1 MLLPDVSLL
10 VSAHREECEEHDK
23 VKYWLEQQL
32 GSPAA
37 YAVNDAILADFV
49 RIVTSPRI
57 FRTPS
62 TLEEAFA
69 FAEAV
74 RGRRNAISVT
84 PGRRHWRIF
93 TSMASEADARG
104 NRAPIAWVAALAV
117 ESKLT
122 LVTLDRSVERYPG
135 LRWQT
140 PFD

>member
-1 MLLPDVSLL
+1 MLLPDVSVL

-37 YAVNDAILADFV
+37 YAVSDAILADFIRV
-49 RIVTSPRI
+49 VTSPRI

-93 TSMASEADARG
+93 TSMSAEGDARG
-104 NRAPIAWVAALAV
+104 NLAAIAWVAALAV

-122 LVTLDRSVERYPG
+122 LVTLDRSVERFPG
-135 LRWQT
+135 LRWQS

>member
-1 MLLPDVSLL
+1 MLLPDVSVL

-37 YAVNDAILADFV
+37 YAVSDAILADFI

-62 TLEEAFA
+62 TLEEAF
-69 FAEAV
+69 

-93 TSMASEADARG
+93 TSMSAEGDARG
-104 NRAPIAWVAALAV
+104 NLAAIAWVAALAV

-122 LVTLDRSVERYPG
+122 LVTLDRSVERFPG
-135 LRWQT
+135 LRWQS

>member
-1 MLLPDVSLL
+1 MLLPDVSVL

-23 VKYWLEQQL
+23 VKFWLEQQL
-32 GSPAA
+32 SSPAA

-62 TLEEAFA
+62 TLEEAFR

-74 RGRRNAISVT
+74 RDRRNAIQVT

-93 TSMASEADARG
+93 TAMSHEGDARG

-122 LVTLDRSVERYPG
+122 LVTLDSSVERYPG
-135 LRWQT
+135 LRWQS

>member
-1 MLLPDVSLL
+1 MLLPDVSVL
-10 VSAHREECEEHDK
+10 VSAHREECDDHDK
-23 VKYWLEQQL
+23 VKFWLEQQL
-32 GSPAA
+32 GAPGA

-62 TLEEAFA
+62 TLDEAFA
-69 FAEAV
+69 FTEAV
-74 RGRRNAISVT
+74 RERRNAISVT

-93 TSMASEADARG
+93 TSMAQEGDARG
-104 NRAPIAWVAALAV
+104 NRAPLAWVAAMAV

-122 LVTLDRSVERYPG
+122 LVTLDRSVERFPG